1 MIHGSWVQAEIRRH
15 AKADR
20 KTAEAAKVQVK
31 KAETKSLINYYGVNQ
46 KPLQP
51 RPLGEADF
59 FIAAPIPATRTD
71 EAEGDEKW
79 RMPKDSK
86 PAGKILGTG
95 LGKGASRGKIKIV
108 NGIRLKKDGT
118 PYKKMGRKPNHSRT
132 VKPNNSSGTLTGE
145 IVEVKVEEITND
157 DVPLDCLPMEED
169 EPEEE
174 IKEGQSVEA
183 ATTVKVEDI
192 IEGTPQ
198 PLLQPVPPPTPP
210 PPSTVMEN
218 VVQVQL
224 LPKLVAI
231 QPRVQQKAADVDLQ
245 NALQHQIALLT
256 KENTKLTCNNLSL
269 QVHIQLLLD
278 SILILNLKEDLGK
291 MIKFVYQ
298 NKGSV
303 NCILCRG
310 EKMKSETY
318 SREQL
323 NSHLAECHSEKETSS
338 LEVNFNHIKKKFEYH
353 VFHHC

>member
-1 MIHGSWVQAEIRRH
+1 M
-15 AKADR
+15 
-20 KTAEAAKVQVK
+20 QVK

-59 FIAAPIPATRTD
+59 FIAAPIPATRSD

-132 VKPNNSSGTLTGE
+132 SKPSNSSGTSTGE

-174 IKEGQSVEA
+174 NEEGESVEA

-192 IEGTPQ
+192 IEETPQ
-198 PLLQPVPPPTPP
+198 PLLQPVPQPTPP
-210 PPSTVMEN
+210 PPSTMMEN

-231 QPRVQQKAADVDLQ
+231 QPRVQQKAADVDLH
-245 NALQHQIALLT
+245 NALQNQISLLT

-269 QVHIQLLLD
+269 QVH
-278 SILILNLKEDLGK
+278 
-291 MIKFVYQ
+291 F
-298 NKGSV
+298 
-303 NCILCRG
+303 
-310 EKMKSETY
+310 
-318 SREQL
+318 
-323 NSHLAECHSEKETSS
+323 
-338 LEVNFNHIKKKFEYH
+338 
-353 VFHHC
+353 